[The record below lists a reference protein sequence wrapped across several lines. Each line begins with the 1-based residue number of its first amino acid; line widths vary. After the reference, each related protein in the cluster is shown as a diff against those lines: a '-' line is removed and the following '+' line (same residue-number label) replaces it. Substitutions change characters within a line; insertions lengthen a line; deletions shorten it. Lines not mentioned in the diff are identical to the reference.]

1 MPYSIVRDHKDCDG
15 FGVVKD
21 SDNKLMGCHETKAQA
36 EKQITALNI
45 AESESY
51 RQADPDQDI
60 YETQEEAEKKAE
72 EIGCVGS
79 HTHEIDGV
87 TYFMPCEKMSDY
99 EAITGMA
106 HKGEDDYNLIPV
118 EDKDMRQEESDP
130 STPAPKKD
138 QIKGSKKNKPGSAS
152 GKSGSIKFSEQTEK
166 SIATIVENHNEEINS
181 KGMATWRRLRTNTAK
196 AVVRR
201 GFGAY
206 SVSHRPG
213 VSRNAWGL
221 ARLKAFA
228 YLLKN
233 DRPKN
238 PKYVGDNDLL
248 PEAHPKHSKQK
259 KKEKNSFRHDINVP
273 AFIRDNATR
282 GLENLQFAGQ
292 GLTEKTKREARLM
305 RDGDISHDKA
315 MRMAAWF
322 ARHVTDLEGEVAKAF
337 LDGESNRMSP
347 GQVAWLLWGGSLPE
361 STRMDAMRWAERQV
375 ARHENDRGT
384 RPQPVIQS
392 AGIIKAMSENKET
405 RYFELRAEASIET
418 DDLIFTGYAS
428 VFNTP
433 YSVADSRGVYNE
445 IVNPGAFTK
454 TLNEQ
459 DDVKFLINHD
469 GIPLARTKSGTLE
482 LREDEHGL
490 FVKAALDEAN
500 PKVAEISSALKRG
513 DLSEMSFGFH
523 AIKDEFNDSGET
535 RTLKE
540 LRLLDVS
547 VVTWPANPATIGKIR
562 GVDLGELQSTLA
574 EVRNDEPTS
583 DQADKIKEVINQ
595 LNDLLPDP
603 ESSRS
608 KVRAAV
614 RDIEIWDMQ
623 SRS

>member
-1 MPYSIVRDHKDCDG
+1 MPYSIVRDHEDCDG

-21 SDNKLMGCHETKAQA
+21 DDNKLMGCHDSREKAK
-36 EKQITALNI
+36 KQITALNI
-45 AESESY
+45 AESESGGY
-51 RQADPDQDI
+51 RQADPDNDI
-60 YETQEEAEKKAE
+60 YKTAEEAEAKAK

-79 HTHEIDGV
+79 HTHTIDGV
-87 TYFMPCEKMSDY
+87 VYFMPCEKMSDY
-99 EAITGMA
+99 EEITGMK
-106 HKGEDDYNLIPV
+106 HTSEDDYTLT
-118 EDKDMRQEESDP
+118 KRQESE
-130 STPAPKKD
+130 PAPKKD
-138 QIKGSKKNKPGSAS
+138 QIEGSKTNKPGSAS
-152 GKSGSIKFSEQTEK
+152 GKSGSIKFSEGTEK

-201 GFGAY
+201 GFGAF

-248 PEAHPKHSKQK
+248 PEAHPKHTK
-259 KKEKNSFRHDINVP
+259 KKDKEKNSFRHDIKVP
-273 AFIRDNATR
+273 AFIKNNAAR

-292 GLTEKTKREARLM
+292 GLTEKTKREARMM
-305 RDGDISHDKA
+305 RDGDVSHDKA
-315 MRMAAWF
+315 LRMAAWF
-322 ARHVTDLEGEVAKAF
+322 ARHVTDLEGEGAKEF
-337 LDGESNRMSP
+337 LAGETDRMSP
-347 GQVAWLLWGGSLPE
+347 GQVAWLLWGGSLAAA
-361 STRMDAMRWAERQV
+361 TRMDAMRWAERQV
-375 ARHENDRGT
+375 ARHEGEKNS
-384 RPQPVIQS
+384 RPQPVLQS
-392 AGIIKAMSENKET
+392 AGIIKAMSESKET
-405 RYFELRAEASIET
+405 RYFELRAEAAIDSE
-418 DDLIFTGYAS
+418 DLVFTGYAS
-428 VFNTP
+428 VFNSP

-445 IVNPGAFTK
+445 IVNPGAFSK

-490 FVKAALDEAN
+490 FVKAELDEAN
-500 PKVAEISSALKRG
+500 PRVAEISSALKRG

-523 AIKDEFNDSGET
+523 AIKDEFSDGGET

-547 VVTWPANPATIGKIR
+547 VVTWPANPATVGKIR

-574 EVRNDEPTS
+574 EVRNDEATT
-583 DQADKIKEVINQ
+583 DQADKIKEVIGQ
-595 LNDLLPDP
+595 LSDLLPSS
-603 ESSRS
+603 ESSKS

-614 RDIEIWDMQ
+614 RDIEVWDLQ

>member
-1 MPYSIVRDHKDCDG
+1 
-15 FGVVKD
+15 
-21 SDNKLMGCHETKAQA
+21 
-36 EKQITALNI
+36 
-45 AESESY
+45 
-51 RQADPDQDI
+51 
-60 YETQEEAEKKAE
+60 
-72 EIGCVGS
+72 
-79 HTHEIDGV
+79 
-87 TYFMPCEKMSDY
+87 
-99 EAITGMA
+99 
-106 HKGEDDYNLIPV
+106 
-118 EDKDMRQEESDP
+118 
-130 STPAPKKD
+130 
-138 QIKGSKKNKPGSAS
+138 
-152 GKSGSIKFSEQTEK
+152 
-166 SIATIVENHNEEINS
+166 
-181 KGMATWRRLRTNTAK
+181 
-196 AVVRR
+196 
-201 GFGAY
+201 
-206 SVSHRPG
+206 
-213 VSRNAWGL
+213 
-221 ARLKAFA
+221 
-228 YLLKN
+228 
-233 DRPKN
+233 
-238 PKYVGDNDLL
+238 
-248 PEAHPKHSKQK
+248 
-259 KKEKNSFRHDINVP
+259 
-273 AFIRDNATR
+273 
-282 GLENLQFAGQ
+282 
-292 GLTEKTKREARLM
+292 
-305 RDGDISHDKA
+305 
-315 MRMAAWF
+315 
-322 ARHVTDLEGEVAKAF
+322 
-337 LDGESNRMSP
+337 
-347 GQVAWLLWGGSLPE
+347 AWLLWGGSLPE

-375 ARHENDRGT
+375 ARHENDRST

-445 IVNPGAFTK
+445 IVNPGAFSK

-547 VVTWPANPATIGKIR
+547 VVTWPANPATVGKIR